1 MRRIEC
7 GVGEAP
13 RVGRLRS
20 VRSAVES
27 VELALKF
34 EFAFV
39 SRQSP
44 RTALAP
50 AILGLRR
57 AAEARKLQRIARRFA
72 ALAGVNRG
80 TAYGQNEGAERALI
94 E

>member
-7 GVGEAP
+7 GVGEPP
-13 RVGRLRS
+13 RVSRLRC
-20 VRSAVES
+20 VRSEFEP
-27 VELALKF
+27 VELALKS
-34 EFAFV
+34 EFAFA

-80 TAYGQNEGAERALI
+80 TAYGQDEGAERALV

>member
-1 MRRIEC
+1 
-7 GVGEAP
+7 
-13 RVGRLRS
+13 L
-20 VRSAVES
+20 ES
-27 VELALKF
+27 VEFALKSK
-34 EFAFV
+34 FAFV

-80 TAYGQNEGAERALI
+80 TAYGQDEGADAALV